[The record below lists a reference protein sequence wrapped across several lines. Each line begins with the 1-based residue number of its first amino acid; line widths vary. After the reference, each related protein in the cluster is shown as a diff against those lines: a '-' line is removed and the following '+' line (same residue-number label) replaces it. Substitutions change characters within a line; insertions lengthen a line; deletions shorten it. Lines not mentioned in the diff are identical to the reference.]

1 MARRF
6 LPELA
11 AAAPDRLRRDR
22 GVAGRRRVPL
32 PRHQCDQES
41 LVTRSFQVTF
51 TRSGK
56 TLAVDETE
64 GVLGAGLKAGLAL
77 AYDCRKGRCKTCMVK
92 VDGIIDQSEAWL
104 ISNEELADGYA
115 LICVGKP
122 RSNLRVHA

>member
-1 MARRF
+1 M
-6 LPELA
+6 
-11 AAAPDRLRRDR
+11 
-22 GVAGRRRVPL
+22 
-32 PRHQCDQES
+32 
-41 LVTRSFQVTF
+41 TRSYQVTF
-51 TRSGK
+51 VRSGT

-64 GVLGAGLKAGLAL
+64 GILGAGLRAGLSL
-77 AYDCRKGRCKTCMVK
+77 AFDCGKGRCKTCMVK